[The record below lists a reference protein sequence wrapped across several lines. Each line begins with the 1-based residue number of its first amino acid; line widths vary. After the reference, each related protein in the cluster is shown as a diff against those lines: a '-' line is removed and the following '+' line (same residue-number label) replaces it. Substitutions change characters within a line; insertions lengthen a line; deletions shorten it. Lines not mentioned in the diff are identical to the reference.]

1 MCFHFSDITFFILM
15 DLVSCDRAIKTEDY
29 RIEFKPEIWCVELI
43 LGMENILEKGCGN
56 ETQSEDRHTQ

>member
-1 MCFHFSDITFFILM
+1 M